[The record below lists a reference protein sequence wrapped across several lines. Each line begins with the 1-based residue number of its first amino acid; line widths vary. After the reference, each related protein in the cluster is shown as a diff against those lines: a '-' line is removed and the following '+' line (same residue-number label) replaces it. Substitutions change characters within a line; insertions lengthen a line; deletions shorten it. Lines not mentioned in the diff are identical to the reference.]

1 MSTSKL
7 KATVLEV
14 VGVVLAMI
22 AVLIMAGMTAASS
35 IETALRNGIVTAAGF
50 IEIYLL
56 LWMLKQF

>member
-1 MSTSKL
+1 MSTAAL
-7 KATVLEV
+7 KGKVLEV
-14 VGVVLAMI
+14 IGVVLAMV

-35 IETALRNGIVTAAGF
+35 IKDALKNGIVTAAGF

>member
-1 MSTSKL
+1 MSTAKL
-7 KATVLEV
+7 KDKVLEV

-22 AVLIMAGMTAASS
+22 AVLIMAGMTAAAS
-35 IETALRNGIVTAAGF
+35 IKDSLKAGIVTAAGF